1 METTNTFKKLDNM
14 LINMPEKDG
23 HHVLIRETVGW
34 CSSNIRGVV
43 TPSYI
48 VKANEAHLSLR
59 VTHQKLPNHS
69 MANGVVMVYAT

>member
-43 TPSYI
+43 
-48 VKANEAHLSLR
+48 HLPL
-59 VTHQKLPNHS
+59 L
-69 MANGVVMVYAT
+69 